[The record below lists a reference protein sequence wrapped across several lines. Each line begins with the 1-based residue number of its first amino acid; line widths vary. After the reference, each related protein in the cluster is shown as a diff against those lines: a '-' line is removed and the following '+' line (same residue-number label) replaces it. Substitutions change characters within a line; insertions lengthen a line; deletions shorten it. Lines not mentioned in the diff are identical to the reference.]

1 MFIIELLGQHL
12 LTWHRKWPKCQPP
25 RISSDNLGII
35 TVKAKMRSAKAREA
49 MNRCPGLCRAALLMM
64 QISMKMFPMTAKDV
78 RKDSKLKTKVLSM
91 LKVSSSSELAE
102 LEFE

>member
-1 MFIIELLGQHL
+1 
-12 LTWHRKWPKCQPP
+12 
-25 RISSDNLGII
+25 
-35 TVKAKMRSAKAREA
+35 
-49 MNRCPGLCRAALLMM
+49 MM

>member
-1 MFIIELLGQHL
+1 
-12 LTWHRKWPKCQPP
+12 
-25 RISSDNLGII
+25 
-35 TVKAKMRSAKAREA
+35 